1 MWGWVSLN
9 SLKVGTILIVI
20 GCFLCVVNT
29 TIGVIV
35 IACGAL
41 AIIGL
46 DDKPEKP
53 AAKDQVTE
61 EEPRVKI
68 VGNQALL
75 LDKDGFVIGASA
87 LPDTDKKQLR

>member
-1 MWGWVSLN
+1 MN
-9 SLKVGTILIVI
+9 SLKIGTILVVV
-20 GCFLCVVNT
+20 GCFLCLIST
-29 TIGVIV
+29 KIGIV
-35 IACGAL
+35 AMGLGAL
-41 AIIGL
+41 IIMVGE
-46 DDKPEKP
+46 DKPEKP
-53 AAKDQVTE
+53 ASESKVTE